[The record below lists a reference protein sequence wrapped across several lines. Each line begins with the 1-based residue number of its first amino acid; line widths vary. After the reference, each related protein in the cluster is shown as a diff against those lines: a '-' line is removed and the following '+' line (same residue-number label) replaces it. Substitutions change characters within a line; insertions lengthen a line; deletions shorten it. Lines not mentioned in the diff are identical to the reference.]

1 MKFLLSSTLS
11 INFGKF
17 LGTGLNSLSWVEL
30 WSNWPNWFNYV
41 IVHVIAHKTLIVF
54 EWKVAV
60 SLASNIRY
68 LSVSIYNLLA
78 ITSKFKMAELH
89 MYQQDM
95 VSKDISSYVLIIT
108 KYTKKIIFFDRTTV
122 K

>member
-1 MKFLLSSTLS
+1 MRFLLSSTLS

-108 KYTKKIIFFDRTTV
+108 KPKKKIFFDRTTV

>member
-1 MKFLLSSTLS
+1 
-11 INFGKF
+11 
-17 LGTGLNSLSWVEL
+17 
-30 WSNWPNWFNYV
+30 
-41 IVHVIAHKTLIVF
+41 
-54 EWKVAV
+54 
-60 SLASNIRY
+60 
-68 LSVSIYNLLA
+68 
-78 ITSKFKMAELH
+78 MAELH